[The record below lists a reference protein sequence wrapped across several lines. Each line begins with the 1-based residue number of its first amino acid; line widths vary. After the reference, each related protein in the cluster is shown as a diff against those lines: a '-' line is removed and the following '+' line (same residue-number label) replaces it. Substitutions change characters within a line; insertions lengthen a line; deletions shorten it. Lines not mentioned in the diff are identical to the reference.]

1 MKRYR
6 KWVLTLGIMAVTPGI
21 TMAGPFDFLSKK
33 SEQSSS
39 TAVSGSTTNNQK
51 VANEIADTLRQARL
65 TGYNMEI
72 EFSKGVAVL
81 SGKIPTAAQ
90 KAQATRLLSRIEG
103 VTRVDNRLEVTEVKT
118 TQVPTLGAEPKKPGM
133 NPFRKPGDI
142 TQVSGTDPFL
152 NGSLKQAQFE
162 RPADQRTSN
171 VQTIAYQAPATQASP
186 SRGPA
191 VNNQQMAE
199 QIAKALGPVLAS
211 AHDVEIRFKNGTATL
226 QGAIG
231 TAQEQQMATQIAQRV
246 PGVQQVDN
254 RLQVLQPAPQQR
266 ASMIQPTNYMNYQA
280 PHPGQAGP
288 PGMAPHPGMGHPG
301 MGHPGMAPQPGM
313 GPANNV
319 YNSPHLPETA
329 WPTYANYPNYAQV
342 SYPSEYSASA
352 FPYIGPFYPY
362 PQVPL
367 GWREAQLE
375 WDDGSWKLNFRPR
388 TERWWWFMNPKN
400 W

>member
-21 TMAGPFDFLSKK
+21 TMAGPLDFFSKK
-33 SEQSSS
+33 SDQSSS
-39 TAVSGSTTNNQK
+39 TAVSGSITNNQK
-51 VANEIADTLRQARL
+51 VANEIADVLRKARL

-72 EFSKGVAVL
+72 EYNKGVAVL

-90 KAQATRLLSRIEG
+90 KAQATSLISRING
-103 VTRVDNRLEVTEVKT
+103 VSRVDNRLEVTQVAQK
-118 TQVPTLGAEPKKPGM
+118 QVPTLGAESRKSSL
-133 NPFRKPGDI
+133 NPFRKPAEI
-142 TQVSGTDPFL
+142 TQASVSDPFL
-152 NGSLKQAQFE
+152 KGGLQQAQFE
-162 RPADQRTSN
+162 QSVENRRSN
-171 VQTIAYQAPATQASP
+171 VQPVSYQAPGRQAA
-186 SRGPA
+186 PA
-191 VNNQQMAE
+191 RAMNNQQMAE
-199 QIAKALGPVLAS
+199 QLAKALGPALAS
-211 AHDVEIRFKNGTATL
+211 AHDVEIRFKNGTAIL

-231 TAQEQQMATQIAQRV
+231 SPQEKQMATQIAQRV
-246 PGVQQVDN
+246 PGVQQVEN
-254 RLQVLQPAPQQR
+254 RLQLMQAAPRQ

-280 PHPGQAGP
+280 PHPGPAGAP
-288 PGMAPHPGMGHPG
+288 QMAPQ
-301 MGHPGMAPQPGM
+301 MAPQPGV
-313 GPANNV
+313 GGANNV

-342 SYPSEYSASA
+342 AYPSQYSASA

-367 GWREAQLE
+367 GWRQAQLE

-388 TERWWWFMNPKN
+388 TDRWWWFMNPKN

>member
-21 TMAGPFDFLSKK
+21 TMAGPLDFFSKK
-33 SEQSSS
+33 SDQSSS
-39 TAVSGSTTNNQK
+39 TAVSGSITNNQK
-51 VANEIADTLRQARL
+51 VANEIANVLRKARL

-72 EFSKGVAVL
+72 EYDKGVAVL

-90 KAQATRLLSRIEG
+90 KAQATSLISRING
-103 VTRVDNRLEVTEVKT
+103 VSRVDNQLEVMEVAQR
-118 TQVPTLGAEPKKPGM
+118 QVPTLGTESRKTSL
-133 NPFRKPGDI
+133 NPFRKPAEI
-142 TQVSGTDPFL
+142 TQTAASDPFL
-152 NGSLKQAQFE
+152 KSGLKQAQFE
-162 RPADQRTSN
+162 QSVDNRRSN
-171 VQTIAYQAPATQASP
+171 VQPVSYQAAPARAI
-186 SRGPA
+186 
-191 VNNQQMAE
+191 NNQQMAE
-199 QIAKALGPVLAS
+199 QLAKALGPALAS
-211 AHDVEIRFKNGTATL
+211 AHDVEIRFKNGTAIL

-231 TAQEQQMATQIAQRV
+231 SPQEKQMATQIAQRV
-246 PGVQQVDN
+246 PGVQQVEN
-254 RLQVLQPAPQQR
+254 RLQLMQAAPQQ

-280 PHPGQAGP
+280 PHPGPAG
-288 PGMAPHPGMGHPG
+288 APQ
-301 MGHPGMAPQPGM
+301 MAPQPGI
-313 GPANNV
+313 GGANNV

-342 SYPSEYSASA
+342 AYPSQYSASA

-367 GWREAQLE
+367 GWRQAQLE

-388 TERWWWFMNPKN
+388 TDRWWWFMNPKN

>member
-1 MKRYR
+1 
-6 KWVLTLGIMAVTPGI
+6 GI
-21 TMAGPFDFLSKK
+21 TMAGPLDFFSKK

-51 VANEIADTLRQARL
+51 VANEIADVLRKARL

-72 EFSKGVAVL
+72 EYNKGVAVL

-90 KAQATRLLSRIEG
+90 KAQATSLISRING
-103 VTRVDNRLEVTEVKT
+103 VSRVDNRLEVTEVAQN
-118 TQVPTLGAEPKKPGM
+118 QVPTLGADSRKSSL
-133 NPFRKPGDI
+133 NPFRKPAEI
-142 TQVSGTDPFL
+142 TQTSAVSDPFL
-152 NGSLKQAQFE
+152 KGSLKQAQFE
-162 RPADQRTSN
+162 QSVENRRSE
-171 VQTIAYQAPATQASP
+171 VQPVSYQAAPARAM
-186 SRGPA
+186 
-191 VNNQQMAE
+191 NNQQMAE
-199 QIAKALGPVLAS
+199 QLAKALGPALAS
-211 AHDVEIRFKNGTATL
+211 AHDVEIRFKNGTAIL

-231 TAQEQQMATQIAQRV
+231 SPQEKQMATQIAQRV
-246 PGVQQVDN
+246 PGVRNVEN
-254 RLQVLQPAPQQR
+254 HLQLMQTAPQQ

-280 PHPGQAGP
+280 PHPGPAG
-288 PGMAPHPGMGHPG
+288 APQMQ
-301 MGHPGMAPQPGM
+301 MAPQPGI

-342 SYPSEYSASA
+342 AYPSQYSASA

-367 GWREAQLE
+367 GWRQAQLE

-388 TERWWWFMNPKN
+388 TDRWWWFMNPKN

>member
-21 TMAGPFDFLSKK
+21 TMAGPLDFFSKK

-39 TAVSGSTTNNQK
+39 TAVSGKISNNQK
-51 VANEIADTLRQARL
+51 VANDIANALRQARL

-72 EFSKGVAVL
+72 EFNKGVAVL

-90 KAQATRLLSRIEG
+90 KAQATQLISRIDG
-103 VTRVDNRLEVTEVKT
+103 VSRVDNRLVVSEVARKSAPQPAATPAPE
-118 TQVPTLGAEPKKPGM
+118 QKKM
-133 NPFRKPGDI
+133 SLNPFRKADDI
-142 TQVSGTDPFL
+142 VQASASADPFL
-152 NGSLKQAQFE
+152 KGSLQQAQFE
-162 RPADQRTSN
+162 QSVENRRSN
-171 VQTIAYQAPATQASP
+171 VQTVSHQAAPRSAGVS
-186 SRGPA
+186 
-191 VNNQQMAE
+191 NQQMAE
-199 QIAKALGPVLAS
+199 RLAKALGPALAS
-211 AHDVEIRFKNGTATL
+211 AHEVEIRFKNGTAIL

-231 TAQEQQMATQIAQRV
+231 SAREKQMAGQIAQSV
-246 PGVQQVDN
+246 PGVRNVEN
-254 RLQVLQPAPQQR
+254 RLQLHQAAPPQS
-266 ASMIQPTNYMNYQA
+266 SMIQPTNYMNYQA
-280 PHPGQAGP
+280 PNPGPGGP
-288 PGMAPHPGMGHPG
+288 PVMT
-301 MGHPGMAPQPGM
+301 PQPGV
-313 GPANNV
+313 GPAANNV

-342 SYPSEYSASA
+342 AYPSQYSASA

-367 GWREAQLE
+367 GWRQAQLE

-388 TERWWWFMNPKN
+388 TDRWWWFMNPKN

>member
-21 TMAGPFDFLSKK
+21 TMAGPFDFLGKK
-33 SEQSSS
+33 SEETSS
-39 TAVSGSTTNNQK
+39 TAVAGKISNNQK
-51 VANEIADTLRQARL
+51 VANKIADALRKARL

-72 EFSKGVAVL
+72 EFNKGVAVL

-90 KAQATRLLSRIEG
+90 KAQATSLLSRIEG
-103 VTRVDNRLEVTEVKT
+103 VTRVENRLEVTEVASK
-118 TQVPTLGAEPKKPGM
+118 QVPTLGTQPKKSSL
-133 NPFRKPGDI
+133 NPFRKPETI
-142 TQVSGTDPFL
+142 TQASATDPFL
-152 NGSLKQAQFE
+152 KGSLKQAQFE
-162 RPADQRTSN
+162 RSAENRVSK
-171 VQTIAYQAPATQASP
+171 VQTVSHKET
-186 SRGPA
+186 RGPA

-211 AHDVEIRFKNGTATL
+211 AHDVEIRFKNGTAVL

-231 TAQEQQMATQIAQRV
+231 SPQEKHVATQIAQRV
-246 PGVQQVDN
+246 PGVRQIDN
-254 RLQVLQPAPQQR
+254 RLQVLQPAPQQT
-266 ASMIQPTNYMNYQA
+266 SMIQPTNYMNYQA
-280 PHPGQAGP
+280 PHPG
-288 PGMAPHPGMGHPG
+288 PGGQPA
-301 MGHPGMAPQPGM
+301 MAPQPGL
-313 GPANNV
+313 GAANNV
-319 YNSPHLPETA
+319 YNSPHLPEYA
-329 WPTYANYPNYAQV
+329 WPSYANAPNYAQV
-342 SYPSEYSASA
+342 AYPSQYSASA

-388 TERWWWFMNPKN
+388 TSRWWWFMNPKN

>member
-21 TMAGPFDFLSKK
+21 TMAGPLDFFTKK

-39 TAVSGSTTNNQK
+39 TAVSGKVTQNQK
-51 VANEIADTLRQARL
+51 VANEIADALRSARL

-72 EFSKGVAVL
+72 EYNKGVAVL

-90 KAQATRLLSRIEG
+90 KAQATRLISRIDG
-103 VTRVDNRLEVTEVKT
+103 VSRVDNRLEVT
-118 TQVPTLGAEPKKPGM
+118 QVATNSAPATEAESQTSSL
-133 NPFRKPGDI
+133 NPFRRTNEI
-142 TQVSGTDPFL
+142 TQASAVDPFL
-152 NGSLKQAQFE
+152 KGSLKQAQFE
-162 RPADQRTSN
+162 QSVENRRSN
-171 VQTIAYQAPATQASP
+171 IETVAYQAPAPRSAASAP
-186 SRGPA
+186 S
-191 VNNQQMAE
+191 NQQMAE
-199 QIAKALGPVLAS
+199 QLAKALGPALAS
-211 AHDVEIRFKNGTATL
+211 AHEVEIRFKNGTAIL

-231 TAQEQQMATQIAQRV
+231 SPQEKQMATQIARKV
-246 PGVQQVDN
+246 PGVRAVEN
-254 RLQVLQPAPQQR
+254 NLQVMQAAPQQT
-266 ASMIQPTNYMNYQA
+266 SMIQPTNYMNYQA
-280 PHPGQAGP
+280 PQPGPAGP
-288 PGMAPHPGMGHPG
+288 PAMGPPAG
-301 MGHPGMAPQPGM
+301 YPGMAPQPGM

-319 YNSPHLPETA
+319 YNSPHLPESA

-342 SYPSEYSASA
+342 AYPSEYSASA

-367 GWREAQLE
+367 GWRQAQLE

-388 TERWWWFMNPKN
+388 TDRWWWFMNPKN

>member
-33 SEQSSS
+33 SEETSS
-39 TAVSGSTTNNQK
+39 TAVAGKPSNNQK
-51 VANEIADTLRQARL
+51 VANEIADALRKARL

-72 EFSKGVAVL
+72 EYNKGVAVL
-81 SGKIPTAAQ
+81 SGEIPTAGQ
-90 KAQATRLLSRIEG
+90 KAQATRLLSRING
-103 VTRVDNRLEVTEVKT
+103 VSRVDNRLVVAKT
-118 TQVPTLGAEPKKPGM
+118 ASNQVPTLGTETKKSSL

-142 TQVSGTDPFL
+142 RQTASTDPFL
-152 NGSLKQAQFE
+152 KGSLKQAQFE
-162 RPADQRTSN
+162 RSAENRVSN
-171 VQTIAYQAPATQASP
+171 VQTISHKET
-186 SRGPA
+186 RGPA

-211 AHDVEIRFKNGTATL
+211 AHDVEIRFKNGTAIL
-226 QGAIG
+226 QGAVG
-231 TAQEQQMATQIAQRV
+231 SPREKQMATQIAQRV
-246 PGVQQVDN
+246 PGVRSIDN
-254 RLQVLQPAPQQR
+254 RLQLIQAAPQQ
-266 ASMIQPTNYMNYQA
+266 ASMIQPTNYANYQA
-280 PHPGQAGP
+280 PHPGQGGHPA
-288 PGMAPHPGMGHPG
+288 MAPHPGPG
-301 MGHPGMAPQPGM
+301 GAPQPGL
-313 GPANNV
+313 GPANSV
-319 YNSPHLPETA
+319 YNSPHLPEYA
-329 WPTYANYPNYAQV
+329 WPSYANHPNYAQV

-367 GWREAQLE
+367 GWRAAQLE

>member
-33 SEQSSS
+33 SEETSS
-39 TAVSGSTTNNQK
+39 TAVTGKPSNNQK
-51 VANEIADTLRQARL
+51 VANEIASTLRKARL

-72 EFSKGVAVL
+72 EYNKGVAVL
-81 SGKIPTAAQ
+81 SGNIPTAAQ
-90 KAQATRLLSRIEG
+90 KAQATRLLSRING
-103 VTRVDNRLEVTEVKT
+103 VSRVDNRLVVSEPARN
-118 TQVPTLGAEPKKPGM
+118 QVPTLGTQTTKTSL
-133 NPFRKPGDI
+133 NPFRKAGEI
-142 TQVSGTDPFL
+142 TQTSASDPFL
-152 NGSLKQAQFE
+152 KGALKQAQFE
-162 RPADQRTSN
+162 RPAENRVSN
-171 VQTIAYQAPATQASP
+171 VQTVSQKE

-191 VNNQQMAE
+191 VSNQQMAE

-211 AHDVEIRFKNGTATL
+211 AHDVEIRFKSGTAIL

-231 TAQEQQMATQIAQRV
+231 SAREKQMATQIAQRV
-246 PGVQQVDN
+246 PGVRQIDN
-254 RLQVLQPAPQQR
+254 RLKVLQPAPQQ

-280 PHPGQAGP
+280 PHPGQGGHPA
-288 PGMAPHPGMGHPG
+288 MAPYPGQGG
-301 MGHPGMAPQPGM
+301 APQPGP
-313 GPANNV
+313 GPTNSV
-319 YNSPHLPETA
+319 YNSPNLPESA
-329 WPTYANYPNYAQV
+329 WPSYANYPNYAQV

-367 GWREAQLE
+367 GWRAAQLE

>member
-21 TMAGPFDFLSKK
+21 TMAGPLDFFTKK

-39 TAVSGSTTNNQK
+39 TAVSGKVTQNQK
-51 VANEIADTLRQARL
+51 VANEIADALRSARL

-72 EFSKGVAVL
+72 EYNKGVAVL

-90 KAQATRLLSRIEG
+90 KAQATRLISRIDG
-103 VTRVDNRLEVTEVKT
+103 VSRVDNRLEVT
-118 TQVPTLGAEPKKPGM
+118 QVATNSAPATEAESQTSSL
-133 NPFRKPGDI
+133 NPFRRTNEI
-142 TQVSGTDPFL
+142 TQASAVDPFL
-152 NGSLKQAQFE
+152 KGSLKQAQFE
-162 RPADQRTSN
+162 QSVENRRSN
-171 VQTIAYQAPATQASP
+171 IETVAYQAPAPRSAASAP
-186 SRGPA
+186 S
-191 VNNQQMAE
+191 NQQMAE
-199 QIAKALGPVLAS
+199 QLAKALGPALAS
-211 AHDVEIRFKNGTATL
+211 AHEVEIRFKNGTAIL

-231 TAQEQQMATQIAQRV
+231 SPQEKQMATQIARKV
-246 PGVQQVDN
+246 PGVRAVEN
-254 RLQVLQPAPQQR
+254 NLQVMQSAPQQT
-266 ASMIQPTNYMNYQA
+266 SMIQPTNYMNYQA
-280 PHPGQAGP
+280 PQPGPAGAPAMGP
-288 PGMAPHPGMGHPG
+288 PAGY
-301 MGHPGMAPQPGM
+301 PGMAPQPGM

-319 YNSPHLPETA
+319 YNSPHLPESA

-342 SYPSEYSASA
+342 AYPSEYSASA

-367 GWREAQLE
+367 GWRQAQLE

-388 TERWWWFMNPKN
+388 TDRWWWFMNPKN

>member
-21 TMAGPFDFLSKK
+21 TMAGPLDFFSKK
-33 SEQSSS
+33 SDQSSS
-39 TAVSGSTTNNQK
+39 TAVSGSISNNQK
-51 VANEIADTLRQARL
+51 VANEIANTLRQARL

-72 EFSKGVAVL
+72 EYNKGVAVL

-90 KAQATRLLSRIEG
+90 KAQATSLISRIDG
-103 VTRVDNRLEVTEVKT
+103 VSRVDNQLEVMEVA
-118 TQVPTLGAEPKKPGM
+118 QREVPTLGAESKKSSL
-133 NPFRKPGDI
+133 NPFRKASEI
-142 TQVSGTDPFL
+142 TQVGATADPFL
-152 NGSLKQAQFE
+152 AGGLKQAQFE
-162 RPADQRTSN
+162 QSVENRRSN
-171 VQTIAYQAPATQASP
+171 VKPVSYQAPAQAVS
-186 SRGPA
+186 
-191 VNNQQMAE
+191 NQQMAE
-199 QIAKALGPVLAS
+199 QLAKALGPALAS
-211 AHDVEIRFKNGTATL
+211 AHDVEIRFKNGTAIL

-231 TAQEQQMATQIAQRV
+231 SPQEKQMATQIAQRV
-246 PGVQQVDN
+246 PGVRSVQN
-254 RLQVLQPAPQQR
+254 NLQLMQAAPQQ

-280 PHPGQAGP
+280 PPAGP
-288 PGMAPHPGMGHPG
+288 MGPPQMAPQ
-301 MGHPGMAPQPGM
+301 MAPQPGV
-313 GPANNV
+313 GGANNV

-342 SYPSEYSASA
+342 AYPSQYSASA

-367 GWREAQLE
+367 GWRQAQLE

-388 TERWWWFMNPKN
+388 TDRWWWFMNPKN

>member
-6 KWVLTLGIMAVTPGI
+6 KWVLTLGIIAVTPGI
-21 TMAGPFDFLSKK
+21 TMAGPLDFFGKK
-33 SEQSSS
+33 SDQSSS
-39 TAVSGSTTNNQK
+39 TAVSGSITNNQK
-51 VANEIADTLRQARL
+51 VANEIADTLRKARL

-72 EFSKGVAVL
+72 EYNKGVAVL

-90 KAQATRLLSRIEG
+90 KAQATSLLSRIKG
-103 VTRVDNRLEVTEVKT
+103 VSRVDNRLEVIEVASNR
-118 TQVPTLGAEPKKPGM
+118 VPTLGAEPKKSSL

-142 TQVSGTDPFL
+142 TQASATDPFL
-152 NGSLKQAQFE
+152 QSSLKQAQFE
-162 RPADQRTSN
+162 QPVERRASN
-171 VQTIAYQAPATQASP
+171 VQTVSYQAPAGRP
-186 SRGPA
+186 

-211 AHDVEIRFKNGTATL
+211 AHDVEIRYKNGTATL

-231 TAQEQQMATQIAQRV
+231 SPQEKQMATQIAQRV
-246 PGVQQVDN
+246 PGVRQIDN

-266 ASMIQPTNYMNYQA
+266 APMIQPTNYSNYQA

-288 PGMAPHPGMGHPG
+288 PN
-301 MGHPGMAPQPGM
+301 MAPQPGM

-342 SYPSEYSASA
+342 SYPGEYSASA

>member
-21 TMAGPFDFLSKK
+21 TMAGPFDFLNKK
-33 SEQSSS
+33 SEETSS
-39 TAVSGSTTNNQK
+39 TAVSGKLSTNQR
-51 VANEIADTLRQARL
+51 VANEIADTLRKARL

-72 EFSKGVAVL
+72 EYNKGVAVL
-81 SGKIPTAAQ
+81 TGKIPTAAQ
-90 KAQATRLLSRIEG
+90 KTQATRLLSRING
-103 VTRVDNRLEVTEVKT
+103 VSRVDNRLEVSQPATN
-118 TQVPTLGAEPKKPGM
+118 QVPTLGKQTKKSSL

-142 TQVSGTDPFL
+142 TQASVSDPFL
-152 NGSLKQAQFE
+152 KGSLKQAQFE
-162 RPADQRTSN
+162 RSAENQGSN
-171 VQTIAYQAPATQASP
+171 VQTISHKE
-186 SRGPA
+186 SRRPA

-211 AHDVEIRFKNGTATL
+211 AHDVEIRFKNGTAIL

-231 TAQEQQMATQIAQRV
+231 SPREKQMATQIAQRV
-246 PGVQQVDN
+246 PGVRKIDN
-254 RLQVLQPAPQQR
+254 RLQVLQSAPQQT
-266 ASMIQPTNYMNYQA
+266 SMIQPTNYKNYQA
-280 PHPGQAGP
+280 PHPGQGGHPA
-288 PGMAPHPGMGHPG
+288 MAPHPGQGG
-301 MGHPGMAPQPGM
+301 APQPGM
-313 GPANNV
+313 GAANNV
-319 YNSPHLPETA
+319 YNSPHLPEGA

>member
-21 TMAGPFDFLSKK
+21 TMAGPFDFLNKK
-33 SEQSSS
+33 SEETSS
-39 TAVSGSTTNNQK
+39 TAVSGKLSTNQR
-51 VANEIADTLRQARL
+51 VANEIAVTLRKARL

-72 EFSKGVAVL
+72 EYNKGVAVL
-81 SGKIPTAAQ
+81 TGKIPTAAQ
-90 KAQATRLLSRIEG
+90 KAQATRLLSRIDG
-103 VTRVDNRLEVTEVKT
+103 VSRVDNRLEVSQSATN
-118 TQVPTLGAEPKKPGM
+118 QVPTLGNQSKKSSL

-142 TQVSGTDPFL
+142 TQASVSDPFL
-152 NGSLKQAQFE
+152 KGSLKQAQFE
-162 RPADQRTSN
+162 RSAENRVSN
-171 VQTIAYQAPATQASP
+171 VQTISHKK

-211 AHDVEIRFKNGTATL
+211 AHDVEIRFKNGTAVL

-231 TAQEQQMATQIAQRV
+231 SAREKQMATQIAQRV
-246 PGVQQVDN
+246 PGVRQIDN
-254 RLQVLQPAPQQR
+254 RLQVLQSAPQQT
-266 ASMIQPTNYMNYQA
+266 SMIQPTNYMNYQA
-280 PHPGQAGP
+280 PHPGQGGHPA
-288 PGMAPHPGMGHPG
+288 MAPHPGQGG
-301 MGHPGMAPQPGM
+301 APQPGM
-313 GPANNV
+313 GAANNV
-319 YNSPHLPETA
+319 YNSPHLPESA
-329 WPTYANYPNYAQV
+329 WPSYANYPNYAQV

-367 GWREAQLE
+367 GWRAAQLE

>member
-72 EFSKGVAVL
+72 EYSKGVAVL

-103 VTRVDNRLEVTEVKT
+103 VTRVDNRLEVTEVAT
-118 TQVPTLGAEPKKPGM
+118 TQVPTLGAEPKKPSM

-142 TQVSGTDPFL
+142 TQASGTDPFL
-152 NGSLKQAQFE
+152 SGSLKQAQFE
-162 RPADQRTSN
+162 RPAEQRTSN
-171 VQTIAYQAPATQASP
+171 VQTVAYQAPATQAP
-186 SRGPA
+186 QSRGPA

-199 QIAKALGPVLAS
+199 HIARALGPVLAS
-211 AHDVEIRFKNGTATL
+211 AHDVEIRFKNGTAIL

-231 TAQEQQMATQIAQRV
+231 TVQEQQMATQIAQRV

-266 ASMIQPTNYMNYQA
+266 APMIQPTNYMNYQA

-319 YNSPHLPETA
+319 YNSPNLPETA